1 MYVIWSGT
9 GAGAAFGG
17 VTVRAAAESSG
28 VNRNMAILFCH
39 KLREVIFAA
48 PDADTPELLAGEIKV
63 DESYFGGRRKGRRGR
78 GAAGRIPVSGLLKRS
93 GKVQV
98 VIVPNA
104 FSDTLI
110 PIIREK
116 SGLIASSTPM
126 PSKAM
131 TCAMYRSSTTSGSIT
146 PSCSPIRATTS
157 LGSRT
162 SGTRPAPPEGLQR
175 HPQAALPPC
184 SSRSANGASTT
195 SPPGGCRK
203 RWRGGGSSNSS
214 NPVYVRPF
222 S

>member
-1 MYVIWSGT
+1 MYVIWT

-17 VTVRAAAESSG
+17 VTARAAAESSG

-78 GAAGRIPVSGLLKRS
+78 GAAGKIPVSGLLKRS

-126 PSKAM
+126 PS
-131 TCAMYRSSTTSGSIT
+131 TTI
-146 PSCSPIRATTS
+146 PS
-157 LGSRT
+157 
-162 SGTRPAPPEGLQR
+162 
-175 HPQAALPPC
+175 
-184 SSRSANGASTT
+184 
-195 SPPGGCRK
+195 GGCRK

-214 NPVYVRPF
+214 NPVYVSPF